1 MVSGKQFEML
11 RVLFVVLI
19 LALLASC
26 KVLQA
31 GGLSQTTSRPAKEP
45 PLLEFKAG
53 EPKDH
58 ASQKGVRVGTE
69 GGPIEITVERAILLA
84 LENNRSLRVEK
95 LNPSIRRTFEDEE
108 QAAFDPLLS
117 GGIAFSRERGE
128 ERSRV
133 SSSFIENTTSTAN
146 SELEVSKFYPTGTDV
161 GLGVSADRN
170 WSDLYTDQYASRL
183 GLSVTQALLR
193 GAGIRTNL
201 ANLYQARLDT
211 EISGYEFRGFA
222 EALIAQVEET
232 YWDYALAQSQ
242 IRIFK
247 EYLKVAKQQLREIEE
262 MIAVGKLAETEVTA
276 AQAEIALQRQG
287 LISARSTMAT
297 TRLRLLRLMNPQG
310 TNPWDREIILMD
322 LPKVPEVTLD
332 NLQAHV
338 DVAMRLRPD
347 LNQARVGVQ
356 RGDLEIVKT
365 KNGLLPKMD
374 LFVTLGKT
382 GYADSFGSSV
392 SKITGDS
399 YDFSGGLR
407 LQYPLRNRDAQA
419 RHRRSVLRRD
429 QAEEALTNLTQL
441 AELDVRSGYIE
452 VNRAR
457 EQISA
462 SKATRS
468 LQEEKLRIET
478 EKLRVGRSTAFLVS
492 QAQRDLLSSQ
502 IADVQA
508 VVNYLKA
515 LVEIYRLEGTLLERR
530 GISAPGGEPATFPG
544 S

>member
-1 MVSGKQFEML
+1 ML
-11 RVLFVVLI
+11 RVFSVVLI

-26 KVLQA
+26 KVLEA
-31 GGLSQTTSRPAKEP
+31 GGLSQATGRPDKKP
-45 PLLEFKAG
+45 PLLGSKAG
-53 EPKDH
+53 EPREND
-58 ASQKGVRVGTE
+58 SQKGVGVGTD
-69 GGPIEITVERAILLA
+69 GGPIEVTVERAILLA

-108 QAAFDPLLS
+108 QAVFDPVLS
-117 GGIAFSRERGE
+117 GGVSFSRQKGQEW
-128 ERSRV
+128 SRT
-133 SSSFIENTTSTAN
+133 SNSFIENTTSTAN
-146 SELEVSKFYPTGTDV
+146 GEVEISKFYPTGTDV
-161 GLGVSADRN
+161 GIGVSADRN
-170 WSDLYTDQYASRL
+170 WSDLYSDQYASRL

-193 GAGIRTNL
+193 GAGIKTNL

-222 EALIAQVEET
+222 EALIARVEET
-232 YWDYALAQSQ
+232 YWDYALAQSR
-242 IRIFK
+242 IRIF
-247 EYLKVAKQQLREIEE
+247 EQSLNVAEQQLREIQE
-262 MIAVGKLAETEVTA
+262 MVAVGRLAETEVIA
-276 AQAEIALQRQG
+276 AQAEIALQRQE
-287 LISARSTMAT
+287 LISASGTEAT

-310 TNPWDREIILMD
+310 TNPWDREVVLKD

-338 DVAMRLRPD
+338 DLALRLRPD
-347 LNQARVGVQ
+347 LNQARLGVQ

-374 LFVTLGKT
+374 LFVNLGKT
-382 GYADSFGSSV
+382 GYADSFGSTV
-392 SKITGDS
+392 GKITGDF
-399 YDFSGGLR
+399 YDFSAGLT
-407 LQYPLRNRDAQA
+407 LQYPLRNRDAKA
-419 RHRRSVLRRD
+419 LHRRSVLRRD
-429 QAEEALTNLTQL
+429 QALEAVTNLTQL
-441 AELDVRSGYIE
+441 AELDIRSGYIE
-452 VNRAR
+452 VDRAR

-462 SKATRS
+462 SKATRR

-508 VVNYLKA
+508 VVSYLKA
-515 LVEIYRLEGTLLERR
+515 MVDLYRLEGTLLRR
-530 GISAPGGEPATFPG
+530 SGISAPGEESVTFPG

>member
-1 MVSGKQFEML
+1 ML
-11 RVLFVVLI
+11 RIFYVVLI
-19 LALLASC
+19 LPIIVSC
-26 KVLQA
+26 KALEA
-31 GGLSQTTSRPAKEP
+31 GRVSLPISQPAKES

-53 EPKDH
+53 ESKDY
-58 ASQKGVRVGTE
+58 ASKKVVSAGTE

-84 LENNRSLRVEK
+84 LQNNRSLRIEK
-95 LNPSIRRTFEDEE
+95 LNPSVHRTFEDEE

-117 GGIAFSRERGE
+117 GWIAFSRERGE

-133 SSSFIENTTSTAN
+133 SSSFIENTTTTAN

-161 GLGVSADRN
+161 GLGISADRN
-170 WSDLYTDQYASRL
+170 WSDLYTDQYASRI
-183 GLSVTQALLR
+183 GLSVTQALLQ

-211 EISGYEFRGFA
+211 EISEYELRGFA

-232 YWDYALAQSQ
+232 YWDYALAQSR

-247 EYLKVAKQQLREIEE
+247 EYLKVAEQQLKEIEE
-262 MIAVGKLAETEVTA
+262 MVAVGKLAETEVTA

-310 TNPWDREIILMD
+310 INPWDREVILKD

-332 NLQAHV
+332 SLQAHV

-347 LNQARVGVQ
+347 LNQARVGIQ

-374 LFVTLGKT
+374 LFVTFGKT

-392 SKITGDS
+392 SEITGDS
-399 YDFSGGLR
+399 YDFSAGLS

-419 RHRRSVLRRD
+419 RHRRSMLRRS
-429 QAEEALTNLTQL
+429 QAGEALTNLTQL

-452 VNRAR
+452 VNRAK

-462 SKATRS
+462 SIATRR

-478 EKLRVGRSTAFLVS
+478 EKLRVGRSTVFLVS
-492 QAQRDLLSSQ
+492 RAQRDLLSSQ

-508 VVNYLKA
+508 VVNYLNA
-515 LVEIYRLEGTLLERR
+515 LVELYRLEGTLLQRR
-530 GISAPGGEPATFPG
+530 GISAPGGEPVSLPG